1 MIKVE
6 SHNGE
11 ATTEIDGNGVV
22 IMAEICSAIRALGS
36 LMAESN
42 SMTYR
47 QAVTEILALIT
58 IALQEASDEG

>member
-11 ATTEIDGNGVV
+11 ATTEIDGNGVT
-22 IMAEICSAIRALGS
+22 IMAEICTVIRALGS
-36 LMAESN
+36 LMAESS

-47 QAVTEILALIT
+47 QAVTKILTFIT
-58 IALQEASDEG
+58 IALQETSDEG

>member
-11 ATTEIDGNGVV
+11 ANTSIEGDAAT
-22 IMAEICSAIRALGS
+22 IMAETCLVIRALGI
-36 LMAESN
+36 LMAKN
-42 SMTYR
+42 TSMTYR
-47 QAVTEILALIT
+47 QTIAKILALIT

>member
-6 SHNGE
+6 PHNDE
-11 ATTEIDGNGVV
+11 ENVLLDGNALI
-22 IMAEICSAIRALGS
+22 IMAEICSVIRVLGS
-36 LMAESN
+36 LMAENS

-47 QAVTEILALIT
+47 QAITMILELIT